1 MIIRSH
7 LDCDLLETPRLDSSP
22 ADRQQR
28 HAWLSALSDCG
39 LYMFHGS
46 QRGDIQKLLPDR
58 ESSDIN
64 EFSNRQQVFATPD
77 IFWAIWF
84 AVLDRNQIRGTA
96 NSCFV
101 DRLNR
106 RSAYDFAIDSA
117 AYKKNPAPLNQGWI
131 YILDPKS
138 FTSANTNVG
147 DLGLPL
153 AEYGSAVPV
162 VPLAKV
168 QVYPD
173 DFPYSNTIH
182 AFTMA

>member
-1 MIIRSH
+1 MIIRPH
-7 LDCDLLETPRLDSSP
+7 LDSDPLESPRLDSSP
-22 ADRQQR
+22 ADRQHR
-28 HAWLSALSDCG
+28 HAWLCTLSDCG
-39 LYMFHGS
+39 RYMFHGS
-46 QRGDIQKLLPDR
+46 QRGDIKKLSPDR

-64 EFSNRQQVFATPD
+64 EFSNRKQVFATPD

-101 DRLNR
+101 DRANR
-106 RSAYDFAIDSA
+106 RSIYDFAIDPD
-117 AYKKNPAPLNQGWI
+117 AYKKNPAPLSQGWI

-138 FTSANTNVG
+138 FTSANAEVG

-153 AEYGSAVPV
+153 AEYGSVVPV

-168 QVYPD
+168 QVYPY
-173 DFPYSNTIH
+173 DFPYVTTIH